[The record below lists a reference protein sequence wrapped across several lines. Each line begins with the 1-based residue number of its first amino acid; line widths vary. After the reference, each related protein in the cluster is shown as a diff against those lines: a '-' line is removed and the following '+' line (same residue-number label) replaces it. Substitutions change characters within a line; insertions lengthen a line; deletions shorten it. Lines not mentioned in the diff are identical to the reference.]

1 MFIDGFGIAGYRSF
15 GPELQKIGP
24 CTQVNLLVGQNNSGK
39 SNVLLFLT
47 TLKKLLRSEV
57 ARQTSVLDELDLH
70 IGKSSVS
77 LRCKLGL
84 SLSGSRMAKLLE
96 GYSDKRARLLLRRLF
111 RCPAF
116 ERDEEVA
123 WFDLTFD
130 GDRLR
135 PNLSGELIDRVR
147 DASGFEDDD
156 WDFLWRNQL
165 SKGNA
170 KYKDNWIHEILAKAF
185 AELLNLPAVT
195 LVPAF
200 RKIVRTSKSDN
211 DYSGLGLIE
220 RLAALQNPSL
230 KQLSDKA
237 RFQQINTFLQ
247 RVVGNKSAELDIPHD
262 RATILV
268 HMDDKTLPLTSL
280 GTGIHE
286 VVILAAAATTL
297 SKQIICIEE
306 PELHLHPILQRKL
319 VRYLQSKTDNQYFI
333 STHSAHLM
341 DTPNAAIFHVR
352 HQGSS
357 TTIERVEGPIGR
369 SKVCA
374 DLGYRASDL
383 LQANCVIWVEGPSD
397 RIYLKHWITQ
407 ADPILLEG
415 VHYSIMF
422 YGGRLLSHLTA
433 NDPEVEEFISLR
445 WLNRFICILM
455 DSDRA
460 DSGQLNATKRRVRE
474 EFDKGP
480 GFAWVTRGRE
490 IENYI
495 PSAVLEKAVRSV
507 HKDVKEMAG
516 SGRHDRAL
524 EYYREGQTRAL
535 IADKVKVAYQVVKE
549 PSDFGVLDLKQMIG
563 KIIDF
568 IWQANDIDEIL
579 KLDDA

>member
-1 MFIDGFGIAGYRSF
+1 
-15 GPELQKIGP
+15 
-24 CTQVNLLVGQNNSGK
+24 
-39 SNVLLFLT
+39 
-47 TLKKLLRSEV
+47 
-57 ARQTSVLDELDLH
+57 
-70 IGKSSVS
+70 
-77 LRCKLGL
+77 
-84 SLSGSRMAKLLE
+84 
-96 GYSDKRARLLLRRLF
+96 LRRLF

-116 ERDEEVA
+116 GPDGEVA

-130 GDRLR
+130 GYGLG
-135 PNLSGELIDRVR
+135 PNLSSELIGRIR
-147 DASGFEDDD
+147 DASGFGDDD

-165 SKGNA
+165 SHENAQYA

-200 RKIVRTSKSDN
+200 RKIVKTSESDD

-247 RVVGNKSAELDIPHD
+247 RVVGNKSAKLDIPHD

-268 HMDDKTLPLTSL
+268 HMDDKTLPLSSL

-286 VVILAAAATTL
+286 VVIMAAAATTL
-297 SKQIICIEE
+297 SRQIVCIEE

-369 SKVCA
+369 SRVCA

-455 DSDRA
+455 DSDCA
-460 DSGQLNATKRRVRE
+460 DGGQLNATKLRVRE

-507 HKDVKEMAG
+507 HKDVKEMVG

-524 EYYREGQTRAL
+524 EYYREGQTKAF

-549 PSDFGVLDLKQMIG
+549 PADFDVLDLKQMVG

-568 IWQANDIDEIL
+568 IWQANDIDEIM
-579 KLDDA
+579 KLDEA

>member
-1 MFIDGFGIAGYRSF
+1 
-15 GPELQKIGP
+15 
-24 CTQVNLLVGQNNSGK
+24 
-39 SNVLLFLT
+39 
-47 TLKKLLRSEV
+47 
-57 ARQTSVLDELDLH
+57 
-70 IGKSSVS
+70 
-77 LRCKLGL
+77 
-84 SLSGSRMAKLLE
+84 
-96 GYSDKRARLLLRRLF
+96 
-111 RCPAF
+111 
-116 ERDEEVA
+116 
-123 WFDLTFD
+123 
-130 GDRLR
+130 
-135 PNLSGELIDRVR
+135 
-147 DASGFEDDD
+147 
-156 WDFLWRNQL
+156 
-165 SKGNA
+165 
-170 KYKDNWIHEILAKAF
+170 
-185 AELLNLPAVT
+185 
-195 LVPAF
+195 
-200 RKIVRTSKSDN
+200 
-211 DYSGLGLIE
+211 
-220 RLAALQNPSL
+220 
-230 KQLSDKA
+230 
-237 RFQQINTFLQ
+237 
-247 RVVGNKSAELDIPHD
+247 
-262 RATILV
+262 
-268 HMDDKTLPLTSL
+268 
-280 GTGIHE
+280 
-286 VVILAAAATTL
+286 
-297 SKQIICIEE
+297 
-306 PELHLHPILQRKL
+306 
-319 VRYLQSKTDNQYFI
+319 
-333 STHSAHLM
+333 M

-357 TTIERVEGPIGR
+357 TTIARVEGPIGR
-369 SKVCA
+369 SRVCA

-460 DSGQLNATKRRVRE
+460 ESGQLNATKRRVRE

-516 SGRHDRAL
+516 RGRHNRAL
-524 EYYREGQTRAL
+524 EYYREGQTRAF

-563 KIIDF
+563 KTVDF
-568 IWQANDIDEIL
+568 IWQANDMDEIL